1 MSDSSQQ
8 NAWSREWRYPSNIL
22 SCLRLVMVLPI
33 VYSLLKPEKQRQ
45 AAFWLAS
52 AMLTDALDGPI
63 ARARGEVSKLGQLL
77 DPIADKVIID
87 LSSIILAKRGR
98 FPWWMVGLLLFR
110 DAGITV
116 CGLMVLG
123 KHSEVTLSKWTGKS
137 ATVGI
142 SIALLLYLLEQN
154 RLAQLVLAV
163 ALLPFTL
170 SFFHYSQQFLE
181 MYRSPAKS

>member
-1 MSDSSQQ
+1 MADSSHTVG
-8 NAWSREWRYPSNIL
+8 WSREWRYPSNIL

-33 VYSLLKPEKQRQ
+33 VYTLLKPEKQRQ
-45 AAFWLAS
+45 AAMWLAA

-87 LSSIILAKRGR
+87 LASIILAKRGR

-123 KHSEVTLSKWTGKS
+123 KRAAVTRSKWTGKS

-142 SIALLLYLLEQN
+142 SIALLLYVLEQN
-154 RLAQLVLAV
+154 KLAQLVLAV

-181 MYRSPAKS
+181 MYRDPAKS

>member
-33 VYSLLKPEKQRQ
+33 VYTLLKPEKQRQ
-45 AAFWLAS
+45 AAFWLAA
-52 AMLTDALDGPI
+52 AMFTDALDGPI

-123 KHSEVTLSKWTGKS
+123 KHSQVTVSKWTGKT

-142 SIALLLYLLEQN
+142 SISLLLYLLEQN
-154 RLAQLVLAV
+154 RLAQFVLAV